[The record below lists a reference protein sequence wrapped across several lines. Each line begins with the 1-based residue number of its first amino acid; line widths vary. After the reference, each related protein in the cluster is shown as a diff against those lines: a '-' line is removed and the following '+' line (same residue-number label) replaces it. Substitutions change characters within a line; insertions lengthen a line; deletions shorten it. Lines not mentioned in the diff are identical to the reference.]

1 MARTDE
7 LIKQD
12 IVDQLILDDSV
23 DASKVS
29 VEVSNGTATLR
40 GEVPTYLTKTSAYD
54 DAIGVIGVTGVRNQL
69 VVRYPS
75 TASVPTD
82 EEMETR
88 IHAKLSE
95 NPDIAVTDM
104 EIEVGA
110 GVVTLRGT
118 VDAMWKKIHAEDIVS
133 LEPGVV
139 LIENHLAVVPERDLV
154 DQEIARDIVTKLES
168 KVAVD
173 ADDVNVRVRD
183 GQVNLSGTVPSWLAR
198 NEAYSSALFTPGVV
212 DVTNRLAVSG
222 LARAW

>member
-1 MARTDE
+1 M
-7 LIKQD
+7 
-12 IVDQLILDDSV
+12 
-23 DASKVS
+23 
-29 VEVSNGTATLR
+29 
-40 GEVPTYLTKTSAYD
+40 
-54 DAIGVIGVTGVRNQL
+54 
-69 VVRYPS
+69 
-75 TASVPTD
+75 
-82 EEMETR
+82 
-88 IHAKLSE
+88 
-95 NPDIAVTDM
+95 
-104 EIEVGA
+104 
-110 GVVTLRGT
+110 VTLRGT

-198 NEAYSSALFTPGVV
+198 NEAHNSALFTRGVV
-212 DVTNRLAVSG
+212 DVTNRLVVSG